1 MAYELRTNATNRR
14 IRELISAVR
23 SGALLARPDF
33 QRRLVWTN
41 KDKNAFIQTIL
52 DGFPF
57 PEIYVCAGEVNPKTA
72 EGTEWLVDGQQRIS
86 TIVAYFGADPTLKLG
101 AGIPPY
107 SKLGEKQKSFLEY
120 TVVVRDLGSVPIDF
134 VKDVFQRI
142 NSTKYGLNAM
152 ELANAWYDGAIKK
165 AAEQLAAHS
174 FYSDHSVFA
183 ASDIRRMGDVSFQL
197 TLLITLEQG
206 YFDDTDNHE
215 AFLEKY
221 NDEYPQSGHYIER
234 LKTVFAFIE
243 KIGLPSDSRFWKKA
257 DLFTLLVELDSAL
270 HNRLDE
276 ITPSKVGI
284 LLLTFEN
291 QLANHGKHAEVGDS
305 PLSKEVVAN
314 YSSAAAQ
321 GSNHRKNRVTRGSA
335 IGDLLQ
341 IAGQAVLDDL
351 I

>member
-1 MAYELRTNATNRR
+1 MTFELRTNATNRR

-41 KDKNAFIQTIL
+41 KDKSAFIKTIL

-57 PEIYVCAGEVNPKTA
+57 PEIYVCAGEVNPITA
-72 EGTEWLVDGQQRIS
+72 EGTEWLVDGQQRVS
-86 TIVAYFGADPTLKLG
+86 TIVAYFGADPALKLS

-107 SKLGEKQKSFLEY
+107 SKLGERQKSFLEY

-152 ELANAWYDGAIKK
+152 ELANARYDGAIKK
-165 AAEQLAAHS
+165 AAEKLAEHH

-197 TLLITLEQG
+197 TLLITMEQG
-206 YFDDTDNHE
+206 YFDDTDDHE

-221 NDEYPQSGHYIER
+221 NDEYPQAPQNIER
-234 LKTVFAFIE
+234 LETVFAFIE
-243 KIGLPSDSRFWKKA
+243 RMSLPTDSRFWKKA

-270 HNRLDE
+270 HNRFDD
-276 ITPSKVGI
+276 ITPVKVSLQ
-284 LLLTFEN
+284 LLMFET
-291 QLANHGKHAEVGDS
+291 QLENHGKHADVSDS

-321 GSNHRKNRVTRGSA
+321 GSNHRKNRITRGRA

-341 IAGQAVLDDL
+341 NAAHASINDL